1 MIKRIKKKRE
11 WEVEV
16 RAVSR
21 YKVNS
26 DLQSQVI
33 FFFKTEA
40 QDMRSKSFK
49 MENKIS
55 SVKPIRTTT
64 HGWRSLAC

>member
-1 MIKRIKKKRE
+1 M
-11 WEVEV
+11 EV

-26 DLQSQVI
+26 DLQSQDI

-40 QDMRSKSFK
+40 QDMRSKAYK
-49 MENKIS
+49 VENKTS
-55 SVKPIRTTT
+55 SVKLIRTTT
-64 HGWRSLAC
+64 HGQRSLAC